1 MSEVKTSQVLRAL
14 QQAGIDVTDRVI
26 EPRAIQKP
34 DGRPR
39 ELSAP
44 NAEFMRLYLAIDAL
58 RMQDRPFVLQF
69 VAASSGEGTS
79 TIAAQ
84 FARTAAFERKRPVLL
99 VDCSDC
105 GGERALPGLI
115 EACRES
121 RSLLE
126 LTESTNQFGYRNLRL
141 SESRYPMLQL
151 DAGEFQQAMG
161 RVRNEFPITVLD
173 CAAIGRDPQS
183 AALGRFCDGTVL
195 VVCAEAA
202 LPHEAQKARDDIAR
216 HGGQLLGV
224 VFNRWRSY
232 IPEALSKYLG

>member
-1 MSEVKTSQVLRAL
+1 
-14 QQAGIDVTDRVI
+14 
-26 EPRAIQKP
+26 
-34 DGRPR
+34 
-39 ELSAP
+39 
-44 NAEFMRLYLAIDAL
+44 MRLYLAIDAL
-58 RMQDRPFVLQF
+58 RTQDRPFVLQF

-79 TIAAQ
+79 TVAAQ

-99 VDCSDC
+99 VDCSDD
-105 GGERALPGLI
+105 GDGRALPGLI

-121 RSLLE
+121 HSLLE
-126 LTESTNQFGYRNLRL
+126 FTQSTNQYGYHNVRL
-141 SESRYPMLQL
+141 SQSRYPLLQL

-161 RVRNEFPITVLD
+161 RVRAEFPITVLD

-202 LPHEAQKARDDIAR
+202 LPHDAQKARDDIAR

-232 IPEALSKYLG
+232 IPAALSKFLG